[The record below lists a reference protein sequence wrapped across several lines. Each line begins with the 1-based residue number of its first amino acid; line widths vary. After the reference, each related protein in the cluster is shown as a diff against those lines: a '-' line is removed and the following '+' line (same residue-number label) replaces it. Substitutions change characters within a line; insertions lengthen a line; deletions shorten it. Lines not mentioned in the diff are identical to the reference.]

1 MKRISRRSFL
11 IASGL
16 ALPAASIAALT
27 RQWDSGDVVETL
39 GTRGGLVIP
48 ELPTPGP
55 PLGNEDRMRTVQ
67 GGFVVSID
75 GDEITIADSKGEET
89 RLLTSEDTVQDD
101 GYWVSSL
108 PIELG
113 DKITARGLP
122 IDAGQFSVAQ
132 LYVNAKFYYGP
143 ILEVI
148 DVGPALPIRFRIQ
161 DRYDLS
167 PYHEQQ
173 PDGHVVRIDPR
184 TLIAGPLPDPR
195 PTQNPY
201 NVPQDVAA
209 NVGVDLK
216 VGQHVEVVGR
226 EYHGELYAIRLML

>member
-1 MKRISRRSFL
+1 VKRISRRSFL

-16 ALPAASIAALT
+16 ALPAAAVAALT
-27 RQWDSGDVVETL
+27 RRWDRGEVVETL
-39 GTRGGLVIP
+39 GTRSGLVIP
-48 ELPTPGP
+48 EPTPGP
-55 PLGNEDRMRTVQ
+55 PPGYEYRIPNVQ

-75 GDEITIADSKGEET
+75 GDEITIANSKGEET
-89 RLLTSEDTVQDD
+89 RLLISEVTVRDD

-113 DKITARGLP
+113 DKVTARGA
-122 IDAGQFSVAQ
+122 DQDDGQFAVEK
-132 LYVNAKFYYGP
+132 LWVNAKFYYGP

-148 DVGPALPIRFRIQ
+148 DAGPALPIRFRIQ

-209 NVGVDLK
+209 NVGVELK

-226 EYHGELYAIRLML
+226 EYHGELYAMRLML